1 MGLRRA
7 FGLLL
12 ALLVLVTAA
21 LAVTLIVSTRGY
33 RALTREEVALVV
45 RTEPDGA
52 QRFIASVRF
61 PDGRAETFRLA
72 GDEVYVDA
80 RILKWKPMAN
90 LIGLHTAYELD
101 RIAGRYRG
109 LEDEQ
114 TKQRTL
120 FALGREKPLDLFDL
134 RRSFPVLAPLVDA
147 EYGSATFVT
156 ASRPAA
162 YEVRVSTSGLLVRP
176 IEAPN

>member
-1 MGLRRA
+1 MGLGRA
-7 FGLLL
+7 FGLLVGLLCVAVAGL
-12 ALLVLVTAA
+12 AG
-21 LAVTLIVSTRGY
+21 TLIVSTQGY
-33 RALTREEVALVV
+33 RALTHEEVAAVV
-45 RTEPDGA
+45 RTDPDGA
-52 QRFIASVRF
+52 QSFIASVQF

-80 RILKWKPMAN
+80 RILKWKPVAN

-109 LEDEQ
+109 LEDER
-114 TKQRTL
+114 TKQRTI
-120 FALGREKPLDLFDL
+120 FPLGRERPLDLFDL
-134 RRSFPVLAPLVDA
+134 RRRLPVLAPIVDA

-156 ASRPAA
+156 AGQPAA

-176 IEAPN
+176 VESPN